1 MFLVIVTQYLCTVII
16 QVVVSKV
23 QTKPRYFHL
32 SRSLGKYIGRGKR
45 QSIAKAVLENEALR
59 REVIT
64 QIGLLLQREI
74 KMICSDTHDSILRM
88 KSKIAL
94 EKFTWERVWLELE
107 ENTPLLVSIFLQ
119 MVPRC
124 KREDESTK
132 ATLCLCMCIFC

>member
-1 MFLVIVTQYLCTVII
+1 M
-16 QVVVSKV
+16 
-23 QTKPRYFHL
+23 
-32 SRSLGKYIGRGKR
+32 
-45 QSIAKAVLENEALR
+45 LENEALR

-132 ATLCLCMCIFC
+132 ATLCLCMCILLKILVHFKLQHISPLRVT